1 MEKSFFLIGL
11 GAIGSVISELFGG
24 WTSAMTTLVIFMLI
38 DYITGILVAAVFKKS
53 NKTEDGGLESKAG
66 WKGLIKKFSTLL
78 IVLISIRL
86 DIIFNT
92 TIISN
97 CVVFTFL
104 ANELLSLLENVGL
117 MGIPLPSVLT
127 EVISVLNKKGES
139 YVKRNK

>member
-66 WKGLIKKFSTLL
+66 WKGLIRKFSTLL

-117 MGIPLPSVLT
+117 MGIPLPSALT

>member
-1 MEKSFFLIGL
+1 
-11 GAIGSVISELFGG
+11 
-24 WTSAMTTLVIFMLI
+24 MTTLVIFMLI

-66 WKGLIKKFSTLL
+66 WKGLIRKFSTLL

-86 DIIFNT
+86 NIIFNT

>member
-66 WKGLIKKFSTLL
+66 WKGLIRKFSTLL

-104 ANELLSLLENVGL
+104 TNELLSLLENVGL

>member
-66 WKGLIKKFSTLL
+66 WKGLIRKFSTLL

-127 EVISVLNKKGES
+127 EVISILNKKGES

>member
-53 NKTEDGGLESKAG
+53 NKTEVGGLESKAG
-66 WKGLIKKFSTLL
+66 WKGLIRKFSTLL

>member
-38 DYITGILVAAVFKKS
+38 DYITGILVATVFKKS

-66 WKGLIKKFSTLL
+66 WKGLIRKFSTLL

>member
-66 WKGLIKKFSTLL
+66 WKGLIRKFSTLL

-127 EVISVLNKKGES
+127 EVLSVLNKKGES

>member
-24 WTSAMTTLVIFMLI
+24 WTSAMTTLIIFMLI

-66 WKGLIKKFSTLL
+66 WKGLIRKFSTLL
-78 IVLISIRL
+78 IVLISLRL

>member
-66 WKGLIKKFSTLL
+66 WKGLIRKFSTLL
-78 IVLISIRL
+78 IVLISIRVN
-86 DIIFNT
+86 IIFNT

>member
-66 WKGLIKKFSTLL
+66 WKGLIRKFSTLL

-117 MGIPLPSVLT
+117 MGIPLPAVLT
-127 EVISVLNKKGES
+127 EMISVLNKKGES

>member
-1 MEKSFFLIGL
+1 MKKSFFLIGL

-66 WKGLIKKFSTLL
+66 WKGLIRKFSTLL

-92 TIISN
+92 TIISD

-127 EVISVLNKKGES
+127 EVISVLNKKGKS

>member
-66 WKGLIKKFSTLL
+66 WKGLIRKFSTLL

-127 EVISVLNKKGES
+127 EVSSVLNKKGES

>member
-24 WTSAMTTLVIFMLI
+24 WTSAMTTLGIFMLI

-66 WKGLIKKFSTLL
+66 WKGLIRKFSTLL

>member
-53 NKTEDGGLESKAG
+53 DKTEDGGLESKAG
-66 WKGLIKKFSTLL
+66 WKGLIRKFSTLL

-139 YVKRNK
+139 YVKPNK

>member
-66 WKGLIKKFSTLL
+66 WKGLIRKFSTLL

-104 ANELLSLLENVGL
+104 ANELLSLFENVGL

>member
-66 WKGLIKKFSTLL
+66 WKGLIRKFSTLL

-139 YVKRNK
+139 YVERNK

>member
-53 NKTEDGGLESKAG
+53 NKTKDGGLESKAG
-66 WKGLIKKFSTLL
+66 WKGLIRKFSTLL

-104 ANELLSLLENVGL
+104 TNELLSFLENVGL

>member
-53 NKTEDGGLESKAG
+53 NKTEDGGLESKVG
-66 WKGLIKKFSTLL
+66 WEGLIRKFSTLL

>member
-66 WKGLIKKFSTLL
+66 WKGLIRKFSTLL
-78 IVLISIRL
+78 IVLITIRL

>member
-66 WKGLIKKFSTLL
+66 WKGLIRKFSTLL

-104 ANELLSLLENVGL
+104 ANELLSLLENAGL

>member
-24 WTSAMTTLVIFMLI
+24 WTSAMTTLVIFMVI

-66 WKGLIKKFSTLL
+66 WKGLIRKFSTLL

>member
-11 GAIGSVISELFGG
+11 GAIGSIISELFGG

-38 DYITGILVAAVFKKS
+38 DYITGILVAVVFKKS

-66 WKGLIKKFSTLL
+66 WKGLIRKFSTLL

>member
-11 GAIGSVISELFGG
+11 GAIGGVISELFGG

-66 WKGLIKKFSTLL
+66 WKGLIRKFSTLL

>member
-53 NKTEDGGLESKAG
+53 NKTEDGALESKAG
-66 WKGLIKKFSTLL
+66 WKGLIRKFSTLL

>member
-66 WKGLIKKFSTLL
+66 WKGLIRKFSTLL

-86 DIIFNT
+86 NIIFNT

-139 YVKRNK
+139 SVKRNK

>member
-1 MEKSFFLIGL
+1 MQKSFFLIGL

-66 WKGLIKKFSTLL
+66 WKGLIRKFSTLL

>member
-1 MEKSFFLIGL
+1 MEKSFFLIGI

-66 WKGLIKKFSTLL
+66 WKGLIRKFSTLL

>member
-53 NKTEDGGLESKAG
+53 NKTEDGCLESKAG
-66 WKGLIKKFSTLL
+66 WKGLIRKFSTLL
-78 IVLISIRL
+78 IVVISIRL

>member
-66 WKGLIKKFSTLL
+66 WKGLIRKFSTLL

-97 CVVFTFL
+97 CVIFTFL

-127 EVISVLNKKGES
+127 EMISVLNKKGES

>member
-66 WKGLIKKFSTLL
+66 WKGLIRKFSTLL

-97 CVVFTFL
+97 CVVFAFL

>member
-38 DYITGILVAAVFKKS
+38 DYITGILVAVVFKKS

-66 WKGLIKKFSTLL
+66 WKGLIRKFSTLL

>member
-24 WTSAMTTLVIFMLI
+24 LTSAMTTLVIFMLI

-66 WKGLIKKFSTLL
+66 WKGLIRKFSTLL

>member
-66 WKGLIKKFSTLL
+66 WKGLIRKFSTLL

-127 EVISVLNKKGES
+127 EVISVLNKKGEI

>member
-66 WKGLIKKFSTLL
+66 WKGLIRKFSTLL

-86 DIIFNT
+86 NIIFNT

>member
-53 NKTEDGGLESKAG
+53 NKTEDGSLESKAG
-66 WKGLIKKFSTLL
+66 WKGLIRKFSTLL

>member
-38 DYITGILVAAVFKKS
+38 DYITGVLVAAVFKKS

-66 WKGLIKKFSTLL
+66 WKGLIRKFSTLL

>member
-11 GAIGSVISELFGG
+11 GAIGSIISELFGG

-66 WKGLIKKFSTLL
+66 WKGLIRKFSTLL

>member
-66 WKGLIKKFSTLL
+66 WKGLIRKFSTLL

>member
-1 MEKSFFLIGL
+1 MKKSFFLIGL

-66 WKGLIKKFSTLL
+66 WKGLIRKFSTLL

>member
-38 DYITGILVAAVFKKS
+38 DYITGILVAAVFRKS

-66 WKGLIKKFSTLL
+66 WKGLIRKFSTLL